1 MKKLLVLLFAISAI
15 ALTSC
20 NSTGTAESLE
30 IAIDSTIVDTT
41 CVNIDTCVAKVD
53 TCAVKVVVK

>member
-20 NSTGTAESLE
+20 NSATTEAIETS
-30 IAIDSTIVDTT
+30 IDSITVADTT
-41 CVNIDTCVAKVD
+41 CPSID
-53 TCAVKVVVK
+53 TCAVKVDSCVVK